1 MLAARFG
8 SQKDLWRT
16 IGLIVAIRITESQQ
30 AAVTDAQQR
39 CSVGVQALSPVLRQ
53 VREQLGFVRFA
64 VPVLVDQDL
73 DIARTSNDDA
83 TLRIDR
89 PRRSRSPRELSVP
102 SRRQPVGL
110 WLTTGRQ
117 WQLLRQPTSV
127 RGNVACFIR
136 D

>member
-89 PRRSRSPRELSVP
+89 HRVDVVRQIVSGELDDLEALGNFQSQVVGNQSVC
-102 SRRQPVGL
+102 G
-110 WLTTGRQ
+110 
-117 WQLLRQPTSV
+117 
-127 RGNVACFIR
+127 
-136 D
+136 